1 MYGGVQ
7 VSESFFSI
15 SENRTNVRRNL
26 YGDLGVL
33 WGRSPPRPLPKA
45 IVPLESHYD
54 GTRTRSATKVLLDFF
69 QKIAGVEGAE
79 PLIAL
84 RRARNPFFVQ
94 QIRMGGMGGNPIKG
108 FPPIQ
113 ESTNGIE
120 IEPIRNGHC
129 RQYPQ
134 KKNGCDNY
142 LPHPC
147 AFSAPPCRRPTH
159 KTRTKQVG
167 IRLRLSR
174 SLRPPAP
181 KLNRSGGLQFTHRAK
196 IP

>member
-1 MYGGVQ
+1 MATPAKRN
-7 VSESFFSI
+7 ESFAGAFSKACKVQ
-15 SENRTNVRRNL
+15 RQRP
-26 YGDLGVL
+26 
-33 WGRSPPRPLPKA
+33 WSPTAVGETPPPSKTQER
-45 IVPLESHYD
+45 VN
-54 GTRTRSATKVLLDFF
+54 
-69 QKIAGVEGAE
+69 
-79 PLIAL
+79 LIAEQSK
-84 RRARNPFFVQ
+84 R
-94 QIRMGGMGGNPIKG
+94 GNPNEG
-108 FPPIQ
+108 FPLKPNG
-113 ESTNGIE
+113 TNDSLE
-120 IEPIRNGHC
+120 QC
-129 RQYPQ
+129 PQ